1 MEKIKKNVLTVQE
14 IVLVYRIH
22 NTIFKSKGECMKR
35 LLVIALLVSVVFSAA
50 FAQGESEGAAQKIQ
64 MNIEHNLPKTE
75 TWQDGFEFIK
85 AEMEKKF
92 PGQIESTIY
101 PNGQLANN
109 NWATIFEQTQENVV
123 QMACESQVTL
133 ASLVPELFALSTPFM
148 FENMEHVLRF
158 MDEKPAF
165 VDAWFAKLEDKNL
178 KVVAYWPRAPRQ
190 LLNSERPILTPA
202 DIKGMRFRVPAMDL
216 FVTTFQAMGAN
227 PVPLPS
233 GEIYTA
239 MQMGTVSGE
248 DNAISTIQSTRTYEQ
263 GKYFNVW
270 NYMGDGVLVVVNKEW
285 FEGQSAEFQS
295 ALLEVGAAS
304 TDVVLASTVRREVE
318 ARKTMEAAGIE
329 FFDFTAEM
337 KEPWRA
343 VMGPAYAAIQKTI
356 GMDAWNELKALAD
369 ATR

>member
-1 MEKIKKNVLTVQE
+1 
-14 IVLVYRIH
+14 
-22 NTIFKSKGECMKR
+22 MKR
-35 LLVIALLVSVVFSAA
+35 LVVIAVMVSIVFSMA
-50 FAQGESEGAAQKIQ
+50 FAQGESEAAGAKVQ

-75 TWQDGFEFIK
+75 TWQKGFEFIK
-85 AEMEKKF
+85 AEMQDRF

-133 ASLVPELFALSTPFM
+133 ASLVPELFSLSTPFM
-148 FENMEHVLRF
+148 FEDMQHVLRF

-165 VDAWFAKLEDKNL
+165 VDKWFAKLEDKNL
-178 KVVAYWPRAPRQ
+178 KVIAYWPRAPRQ
-190 LLNSERPILTPA
+190 LLNSQHPIITPD
-202 DIKGMRFRVPAMDL
+202 DIKGMVFRVPAMDL

-270 NYMGDGVLVVVNKEW
+270 NYMGDGVLVVVNKDW
-285 FEGQSAEFQS
+285 FDGLSADMQA
-295 ALLEVGAAS
+295 ALLEVGAES
-304 TDVVLASTVRREVE
+304 TDVVLQATIEREV
-318 ARKTMEAAGIE
+318 AGRKTMEEAGIE
-329 FFDFTAEM
+329 FTDFTAEM

-343 VMGPAYAAIQKTI
+343 LMGPAYAAIEKTV
-356 GMDAWNELKALAD
+356 GTEDWNALVKLAD